1 MTPTMVTLTLVLT
14 ILTTALL
21 VEWIA
26 RSRHPRRL
34 FFVRLGRDRT
44 EADDARATRLRV
56 ANALVTLAGIA
67 CVVVPMGELTAVIAV
82 TLCPLISIGWMS
94 VEMVGAVRSAERERV
109 PGRYVVSLEEPPK
122 LRDYVSVPLQLAHVL
137 LVIVPAAVFAWITS
151 RLPAEIPAHYDLSG
165 NVDRYASPHELWSL
179 GGIVLFDLLLLWVIV
194 WAVARERWALPE
206 HDAERYAAL
215 QLERRQM
222 IVRSIEWVM
231 LIVNLAMVLVWLA
244 VPLAALPGWEDL
256 LGPAVLVTVVLST
269 VGAIVPLV
277 VYVPRLMKVRDQ
289 LVEIAGTD
297 VLGTRDAGWKWGGM
311 IYYAPDDPALFV
323 PKKVGIGQTL
333 NMARPSAWVFITLVI
348 VVPLAISL
356 GAVALA
362 G

>member
-1 MTPTMVTLTLVLT
+1 MT
-14 ILTTALL
+14 IQAL
-21 VEWIA
+21 
-26 RSRHPRRL
+26 S
-34 FFVRLGRDRT
+34 
-44 EADDARATRLRV
+44 ADDVKAR
-56 ANALVTLAGIA
+56 
-67 CVVVPMGELTAVIAV
+67 C
-82 TLCPLISIGWMS
+82 
-94 VEMVGAVRSAERERV
+94 
-109 PGRYVVSLEEPPK
+109 
-122 LRDYVSVPLQLAHVL
+122 
-137 LVIVPAAVFAWITS
+137 
-151 RLPAEIPAHYDLSG
+151 
-165 NVDRYASPHELWSL
+165 
-179 GGIVLFDLLLLWVIV
+179 
-194 WAVARERWALPE
+194 
-206 HDAERYAAL
+206 
-215 QLERRQM
+215 
-222 IVRSIEWVM
+222 
-231 LIVNLAMVLVWLA
+231 
-244 VPLAALPGWEDL
+244 AALPGWEDL